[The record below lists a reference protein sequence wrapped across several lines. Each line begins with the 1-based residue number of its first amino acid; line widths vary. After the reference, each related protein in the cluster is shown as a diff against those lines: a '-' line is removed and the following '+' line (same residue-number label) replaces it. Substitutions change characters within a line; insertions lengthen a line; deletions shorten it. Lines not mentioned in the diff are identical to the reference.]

1 MRGSVF
7 KRGRTWTY
15 VLSLGRVP
23 GTGKKRQRWVGGFKT
38 KADAELALTRALAA
52 QDGGVTVVTTT
63 TVNVAQFLDEWLEAV
78 RPSLKATTAKSYV
91 EMMQGYVAPRI
102 GDVLLTRLN
111 PGHLRRLY
119 GELLVSGRRRASGG
133 LSTRT
138 VVYTHR
144 VLSHALSDAVRWGM
158 LTANPAE
165 KVDPPRVVTPE
176 MRVWTAEEA
185 RRFLAL
191 VQDDRLYALWAVF
204 LAIGLRRGEV
214 AGLRWDDVDLER
226 REAAVRRTRVVVGWQ
241 VHVSEP
247 KTRSS
252 RRTVSLDPTTVAVL
266 RAHRSRQ
273 LEERLAWGP
282 TWQDSRHVFCSEDG
296 QPVHPQRI
304 TKAFDRMVAVHGLP
318 KIRLHDLRHTS
329 ASLALLAGVH
339 PKVVSERMGHANV
352 GITLDTYSHVV
363 KGMQEEAAV
372 KVAELLFG

>member
-15 VLSLGRVP
+15 VLAVGREHV
-23 GTGKKRQRWVGGFKT
+23 TGKKRQRWVGGFKT

-52 QDGGVTVVTTT
+52 HDGGVTAGTTT
-63 TVNVAQFLDEWLEAV
+63 LNVAQFLDEWLEAV

-91 EMMQGYVAPRI
+91 EMMQGYVVPRI
-102 GDVLLTRLN
+102 GDVRLTRLN

-119 GELLVSGRRRASGG
+119 GDLLVSGRQRASGG

-138 VVYTHR
+138 VGYTDR
-144 VLSHALSDAVRWGM
+144 GLSHALSDAVRWGM

-176 MRVWTAEEA
+176 MRVWTVEEA

-191 VQDDRLYALWAVF
+191 VEDDRLYAMWVVV

-226 REAAVRRTRVVVGWQ
+226 REAAIRRTRVVVGWQ

-266 RAHRSRQ
+266 RAHRARQ
-273 LEERLAWGP
+273 LEERPAWGP
-282 TWQDSRHVFCSEDG
+282 GWRDSGYVFCSEDG

-304 TKAFDRMVAVHGLP
+304 TKTFDHTVAVQGP
-318 KIRLHDLRHTS
+318 PRIPLHELRH
-329 ASLALLAGVH
+329 
-339 PKVVSERMGHANV
+339 
-352 GITLDTYSHVV
+352 
-363 KGMQEEAAV
+363 
-372 KVAELLFG
+372 